1 MTNLANHRGYTS
13 VHHYLESLHCK
24 NEEEEK
30 SDKKVD
36 YKDEGKADK
45 TEVNQIKVESVTETE
60 MKVEKTEVN
69 QNGLK
74 SEPEVMVQI
83 KEEENSQNTSKPE
96 VTNQNEL
103 KSDMKVDYKDEGKA
117 DKTEVNQ
124 NKVESEMKVE
134 KIEVNQNGL
143 KSEPEVMVQIKEEPI
158 YMVYNVY
165 DNSDKNS
172 KMILKFKKV
181 EESLKEENHFDEVH

>member
-30 SDKKVD
+30 SD
-36 YKDEGKADK
+36 E
-45 TEVNQIKVESVTETE
+45 
-60 MKVEKTEVN
+60 
-69 QNGLK
+69 
-74 SEPEVMVQI
+74 
-83 KEEENSQNTSKPE
+83 
-96 VTNQNEL
+96 
-103 KSDMKVDYKDEGKA
+103 KVDYKDEGKA

-124 NKVESEMKVE
+124 NKVESETETEMKVE
-134 KIEVNQNGL
+134 KTEVNQNGL

-172 KMILKFKKV
+172 KMILKLKEV
-181 EESLKEENHFDEVH
+181 EESLKVENHFENLKI

>member
-1 MTNLANHRGYTS
+1 MSVLLLMTNFFLKKSINYFLGLGICNCSICRKRNGKTATGILTNLANHRGYTS

-45 TEVNQIKVESVTETE
+45 TEVNQNKVESETETE

-83 KEEENSQNTSKPE
+83 KEE
-96 VTNQNEL
+96 
-103 KSDMKVDYKDEGKA
+103 
-117 DKTEVNQ
+117 
-124 NKVESEMKVE
+124 
-134 KIEVNQNGL
+134 
-143 KSEPEVMVQIKEEPI
+143 PI

-165 DNSDKNS
+165 DKSDKNS

-181 EESLKEENHFDEVH
+181 EENLKEENHFDEVH

>member
-1 MTNLANHRGYTS
+1 MG
-13 VHHYLESLHCK
+13 
-24 NEEEEK
+24 
-30 SDKKVD
+30 
-36 YKDEGKADK
+36 
-45 TEVNQIKVESVTETE
+45 
-60 MKVEKTEVN
+60 
-69 QNGLK
+69 
-74 SEPEVMVQI
+74 I

-96 VTNQNEL
+96 VNQNEL

-181 EESLKEENHFDEVH
+181 EERLKEGNHFDEVH